1 MRWCAVFAHASG
13 SFQAMTSLPDLWYRS
28 ARRQRFDGMGEFKMK
43 LQTITAAVLALT
55 IAASPALACKGEEI
69 YADDFSS
76 SDGPW
81 ANAPWFSIG
90 GGAAEFKMEAGNSG
104 FIPYLGGNF
113 KEFDVCVDIANPAV
127 KNADAPPVAGLGFWF
142 NDFQN
147 MAAVLLTPGGVMFS
161 IRNSKGRNLLA
172 APPRKINALKVGNGT
187 TNTLRITV
195 KGQNVTFY
203 ANDTRVGAIRG
214 TPEDGLIGLLAESEK
229 DQVTSWKFSNFKLT
243 EAPK

>member
-1 MRWCAVFAHASG
+1 
-13 SFQAMTSLPDLWYRS
+13 
-28 ARRQRFDGMGEFKMK
+28 MK

-81 ANAPWFSIG
+81 ANAPWFSIA

-147 MAAVLLTPGGVMFS
+147 MAAVMVTPAGVMFS
-161 IRNSKGRNLLA
+161 IRSSKGRTLVT

-229 DQVTSWKFSNFKLT
+229 DQVTSWKFSNFKVT
-243 EAPK
+243 EPPK

>member
-1 MRWCAVFAHASG
+1 
-13 SFQAMTSLPDLWYRS
+13 MTSLPDLWYRS

-43 LQTITAAVLALT
+43 LQTIAAAVLALT

-69 YADDFSS
+69 YTDDFSS

-81 ANAPWFSIG
+81 ATAPWFSIAG
-90 GGAAEFKMEAGNSG
+90 GGAEFKMEAGQSG

-113 KEFDVCVDIANPAV
+113 KEFDACVDVANPAF

-147 MAAVLLTPGGVMFS
+147 MAAVLLTPAGVMFS
-161 IRNSKGRNLLA
+161 IRNSKGRTLLA
-172 APPRKINALKVGNGT
+172 APPRKINALKGGNGA
-187 TNTLRITV
+187 TNTLRVTV
-195 KGQNVTFY
+195 KGQNVTLY
-203 ANDTRVGAIRG
+203 ANDTRVGAFRG
-214 TPEDGLIGLLAESEK
+214 TPEDGVIGLLAESEK

-243 EAPK
+243 EPPK

>member
-1 MRWCAVFAHASG
+1 
-13 SFQAMTSLPDLWYRS
+13 
-28 ARRQRFDGMGEFKMK
+28 MK
-43 LQTITAAVLALT
+43 LQTIAAAVFALT

-69 YADDFSS
+69 YTDDFSS

-81 ANAPWFSIG
+81 ANAPWFSIA
-90 GGAAEFKMEAGNSG
+90 GGAAEFKMEPGQSG

-113 KEFDVCVDIANPAV
+113 KEFDVCVDIANPTF

-147 MAAVLLTPGGVMFS
+147 MAAVLLTPAGVMFS
-161 IRNSKGRNLLA
+161 LRNSKGRTLLT
-172 APPRKINALKVGNGT
+172 APARKINALKTGNGA
-187 TNTLRITV
+187 TNTLRVTA
-195 KGQNVTFY
+195 KGQNVTLY
-203 ANDTRVGAIRG
+203 ANDSRVGAFRG
-214 TPEDGLIGLLAESEK
+214 TPEDGVIGLLAESEK